1 MNPTFWID
9 GRHAIAA
16 KGCRGAAIG
25 ARPSES
31 SKKQPQHEDDRP
43 LDTPPTSRQDHRSS
57 AADAAD
63 VLVRHQQGV
72 LPALAV
78 FDVCEAARYA
88 ARCIRG
94 AEQLTDGD
102 FGAIAKRLPRTTPVL
117 IYCYRGNASRTWAA
131 MVAGHRVPL
140 SRGQYSVDGGYEA
153 FAAPL
158 AAGHLALSAQ
168 WRDNEEALDLVHSD
182 APRRAAFVF
191 TYGQAPGRYGVDL
204 AFPEFAHIAAA
215 GVPLVQEDLGL
226 DQLLAVRACASIRRN
241 RRRTHRG
248 SRGRAG
254 RVPRGGRTASVRSAD
269 PGCPRLTLSNDVA
282 ILRNGTPDVPS
293 MPATSSSQDTP
304 QVMTP
309 TRPRV
314 LAAVLV
320 LALAGLSAG
329 PARADAAAAGRY
341 YEDGLARFARDDIA
355 GAIIQ
360 LRNAL
365 QQDQAML
372 AAQLLLARAL
382 LRNGELGPAEVAF
395 EEALRRGVSR
405 AEVAVPLA
413 GIDLAQGRPERL
425 IERVP
430 AGELP
435 PALRV
440 DVLSLRGTA
449 YAQLG
454 KHDEARAS
462 FDEARRLD
470 PRSPVPLVAEI
481 PVLLAAGE
489 PVTARERARRA
500 VELAPGSAAAWNA
513 RASVAQAAGELDAA
527 LADYARALDLQ
538 PDHLDARIARAA
550 VLADLGR
557 DGEAQVEL
565 DRLGPQAAGEPRG
578 AYLRALLAG
587 RRGDGPALADNLAAA
602 ARAIDAL
609 PPEWLAGQEQ
619 ILMIGALVHHAQRQ
633 PQKARAHLE
642 TLIRRHPRNLG
653 APKLLARIELDAN
666 EPARTIA
673 LLGPV
678 LRARPEDAQALY
690 LMGSAYLAQKRYLQA
705 TDFLERAAARGGDPR
720 TQASLALGQ
729 IGLGQGERGM
739 ENLAQAFARAPG
751 DIGLGSYLVSFHL
764 GRGDSGSAAEVAEAL
779 AAARPEHVV
788 ALNLLGVARAAR
800 GDSAGAREAY
810 RAALARDGGFTP
822 ARLNLVRLDAAQGRH
837 AEARAALEAILAKNR
852 DHAAAMYEM
861 GQLERL
867 AGRPTEALRWLEKAY
882 AAAPRDIQTARAL
895 VQALLEG
902 GDRAAALDRA
912 QALAARRVGDAGAL
926 ESLGRAQLAFGNP
939 QGAHQSFREMSR
951 LAGVDAQAQVHVG
964 YLQLGAGN
972 PQGPTPPTRS
982 SRASP
987 TSRARSSSRPKPRSP
1002 WAPRTRPKSTC
1013 AGCGRA
1019 IRSGWRACAWRA
1031 TWRSPG
1037 ASSTPRPMLSA
1048 ARRSKPRRAPSRC
1061 AMRRRTSNRHASIAR
1076 PRCCAA
1082 GSRAMR
1088 TTSPRA
1094 GRWPKSWR
1102 APATGKARAPNTRP
1116 WPPAR
1121 PRMRGCS
1128 TISPTCCSS
1137 SETPRR
1143 SPQPNGRTPSPRGNR
1158 RCSTPSPGYWP
1169 ARVAPRRPCATCE
1182 KPACARRT
1190 ARKSAIT
1197 SPACWR
1203 TVAARRRPAPRCG
1216 RCSASAAR
1224 APCPPKRAPWRA
1236 SSGPESAAAKCRK
1249 TLQFSQPESC
1259 HLRNT
1264 LMQLRL

>member
-413 GIDLAQGRPERL
+413 GIYLAQGRPERL

-454 KHDEARAS
+454 KHGEARAS

-926 ESLGRAQLAFGNP
+926 EILGRAQLAFGNP

-972 PQGPTPPTRS
+972 PQDAAYAAHKILSGEPDEPGALILAAEAALAMGAADKAEEHVRRLRARHPQRVEGL
-982 SRASP
+982 RLAGDVALARRQFDAAADAFRRAQEQAPASP
-987 TSRARSSSRPKPRSP
+987 LALRHAQAYVEQARFDRAAAVLRG
-1002 WAPRTRPKSTC
+1002 WL
-1013 AGCGRA
+1013 AGHA
-1019 IRSGWRACAWRA
+1019 DD
-1031 TWRSPG
+1031 
-1037 ASSTPRPMLSA
+1037 LA
-1048 ARRSKPRRAPSRC
+1048 ARRAL
-1061 AMRRRTSNRHASIAR
+1061 AEVL
-1076 PRCCAA
+1076 
-1082 GSRAMR
+1082 
-1088 TTSPRA
+1088 
-1094 GRWPKSWR
+1094 
-1102 APATGKARAPNTRP
+1102 ARARD
-1116 WPPAR
+1116 WQGAR
-1121 PRMRGCS
+1121 A
-1128 TISPTCCSS
+1128 
-1137 SETPRR
+1137 EY
-1143 SPQPNGRTPSPRGNR
+1143 Q
-1158 RCSTPSPGYWP
+1158 
-1169 ARVAPRRPCATCE
+1169 AL
-1182 KPACARRT
+1182 
-1190 ARKSAIT
+1190 
-1197 SPACWR
+1197 
-1203 TVAARRRPAPRCG
+1203 
-1216 RCSASAAR
+1216 AAR
-1224 APCPPKRAPWRA
+1224 APEDAGVFNNLA
-1236 SSGPESAAAKCRK
+1236 NVLLELGDPEALAAAERAHALAPGQPAVLD
-1249 TLQFSQPESC
+1249 TLAWVLARQGRTEEALR
-1259 HLRNT
+1259 HLREAR
-1264 LMQLRL
+1264 LRQADSAEIRYHLARVLADSGRTEEARAEMRALLGERSASALPAEARALARELGP